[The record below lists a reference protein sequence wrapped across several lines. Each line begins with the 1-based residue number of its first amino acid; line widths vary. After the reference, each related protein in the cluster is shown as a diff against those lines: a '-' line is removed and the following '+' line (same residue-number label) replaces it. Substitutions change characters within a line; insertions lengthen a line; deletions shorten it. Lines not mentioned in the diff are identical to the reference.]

1 MTESNP
7 SSLDW
12 MIERMER
19 EAFEAFVTAPP
30 FEYSTERRSNLSAWP
45 LKYRLPAINF
55 AWEAWQARSVLASK
69 CRGVAH
75 QGCNY
80 LAPCGSVCDKCGA
93 KT

>member
-7 SSLDW
+7 SSLDG
-12 MIERMER
+12 MIERMEL
-19 EAFEAFVTAPP
+19 EAFEAFVSSPP

-45 LKYRLPAINF
+45 GNYKSPATNL
-55 AWEAWQARSVLASK
+55 AWAAWQARAALASK

-80 LAPCGSVCDKCGA
+80 LAPCGYFCDKCGA